1 MRSRFLVGASLLVG
15 ILVIGTLSAANLGA
29 APSKEWVIASFARP
43 TVIAGAI
50 VQGSV
55 LIVHDDER
63 MANGEPCT
71 TVYRFDRV
79 RGRQEK
85 IVSFMCKPT
94 QREAVDKFTA
104 TCRFAVI
111 SGPDVLTEYQFAGDK
126 EGHRVPTYR

>member
-1 MRSRFLVGASLLVG
+1 MRSRFLVGASLLIG
-15 ILVIGTLSAANLGA
+15 ILVIGTLASTNVGA
-29 APSKEWVIASFARP
+29 APSKEWVIANFLRP

-50 VQGSV
+50 VLGSV

-94 QREAVDKFTA
+94 QRDEVDTFTA
-104 TCRFAVI
+104 TCRYAVI
-111 SGPDVLTEYQFAGDK
+111 SGPDVLTEFQFAGDK
-126 EGHRVPTYR
+126 EAHRVPSR